1 MNKKEKIKLI
11 EEEVKLELANEYFKR
26 NVMFWFSRAKRA
38 RKEGNI
44 EKAREYWTL
53 CKDSTMDYL
62 LINAKYMSIFM
73 YRVNTNISYT
83 DIREVKKTSEK
94 IKNAEKLYAIDDKVE
109 PAKWGFICNIKHI
122 MRGKIRW

>member
-26 NVMFWFSRAKRA
+26 NIMFWFSRAKRA

-44 EKAREYWTL
+44 KKAKEYWKL
-53 CKDSTMDYL
+53 CKDSTMDFL

-73 YRVNTNISYT
+73 YRVNTNITYT
-83 DIREVKKTSEK
+83 DIREVENTSEK
-94 IKNAEKLYAIDDKVE
+94 IKNAKKVYVIDDKVA
-109 PAKWGFICNIKHI
+109 PAKWSFICKIKHI
-122 MRGKIRW
+122 MGGK